1 MNSPFH
7 SNISQSH
14 KNSVHSIA
22 EEGKIFDSSLKEN
35 IIKNDVSSDP
45 AAYKKKKTLKLLTSS
60 NASSEDADKL
70 KLFTPQPQ
78 NTMTEAR
85 ILFLNSIGCLSFP
98 PTRKLKP
105 QNSQELHD
113 FFYQDEV
120 HEVIMKKCGNKSQED
135 RVKNSNIDF

>member
-1 MNSPFH
+1 MNSSFH
-7 SNISQSH
+7 FDLSQPNKISI
-14 KNSVHSIA
+14 HSKT
-22 EEGKIFDSSLKEN
+22 EESKVFDSSLKEN
-35 IIKNDVSSDP
+35 IIKNDSSSDP

-60 NASSEDADKL
+60 NASSEDPDKL

-78 NTMTEAR
+78 NTINEAR
-85 ILFLNSIGCLSFP
+85 ILFLNSIGCLSYP

-120 HEVIMKKCGNKSQED
+120 YEVIMKKCGNKSQED
-135 RVKNSNIDF
+135 RVKISEIYI